1 MSSFEQFKSFVSA
14 IYTAHCLWQRLIF
27 HLQGKSVSI
36 GLPHADDIDTFWY
49 DFEYFYVSFYSFLFT
64 LLSLFSFD
72 FRLILFLYLVEKIAE
87 NQKKIDQN

>member
-1 MSSFEQFKSFVSA
+1 MF
-14 IYTAHCLWQRLIF
+14 LIF
-27 HLQGKSVSI
+27 FYKKNYN
-36 GLPHADDIDTFWY
+36 IDTFWY

>member
-1 MSSFEQFKSFVSA
+1 MQILRSECSDIVAKFIVDNSS
-14 IYTAHCLWQRLIF
+14 Y
-27 HLQGKSVSI
+27 
-36 GLPHADDIDTFWY
+36 IDTFWY